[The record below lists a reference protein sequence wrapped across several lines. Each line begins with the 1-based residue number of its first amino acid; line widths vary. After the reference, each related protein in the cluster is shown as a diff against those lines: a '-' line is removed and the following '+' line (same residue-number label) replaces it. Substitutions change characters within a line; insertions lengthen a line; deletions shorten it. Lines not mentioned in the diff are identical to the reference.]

1 MFNITSIKYLSLYIF
16 LWLFASCNK
25 HQAISMHWDETG
37 CSNPW
42 DSFITLDSFTLEEYH
57 QGINDYLT
65 SEGITVNHISSEL
78 DSSKIEL
85 CYACHCKTGRVITIN
100 ISKGDKRKLKQLSG
114 NNQFGLSFY

>member
-1 MFNITSIKYLSLYIF
+1 MKFLKYLSLYTF

-25 HQAISMHWDETG
+25 HQTICMHWDETG

-42 DSFITLDSFTLEEYH
+42 DNFITLDSLTLEEYH
-57 QGINDYLT
+57 QGINDYLI
-65 SEGITVNHISSEL
+65 SEGITVNYISSKL

-85 CYACHCKTGRVITIN
+85 CLACHCKTGRVITIN
-100 ISKGDKRKLKQLSG
+100 ILKEDERKLKQLNG